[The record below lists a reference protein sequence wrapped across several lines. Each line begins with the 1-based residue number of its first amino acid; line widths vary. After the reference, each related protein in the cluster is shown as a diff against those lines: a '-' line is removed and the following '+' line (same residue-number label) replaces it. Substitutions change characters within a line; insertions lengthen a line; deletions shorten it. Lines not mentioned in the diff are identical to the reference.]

1 MELDG
6 LSTPSTLTVPC
17 VEVSEVEPSSFNTGR
32 VRVVVEVVDVPAR
45 VAVEESGRVVEVV
58 VSSVVESSRTSS
70 AMGSEEVSSVGV
82 VMTREE
88 EELSGAEEV
97 RE

>member
-1 MELDG
+1 MN
-6 LSTPSTLTVPC
+6 TVGFTD
-17 VEVSEVEPSSFNTGR
+17 VDSENVDTEAGSVLPSSFICGW
-32 VRVVVEVVDVPAR
+32 VRGVAEVEDVTAR
-45 VAVEESGRVVEVV
+45 VDAEESGRVVEVV

-70 AMGSEEVSSVGV
+70 AMGSEEESSVGV

-88 EELSGAEEV
+88 EELSAAEEV